1 MVYRYSPQRK
11 FKRPIRSFRD
21 LGIYQS
27 TNSISVEI
35 MKKVVPLIPDESS
48 LKKDLAE
55 CCMKIPHYIAEAHSR
70 RFDDKEKAMKL
81 LEETL
86 FLCNK
91 VVVYLEQTR
100 DIYGVPVSPVS
111 AGRSEV
117 DPAAP
122 VVKVKTVKT
131 KPVPTASPVIPIG
144 VDKVLVDEIIKRY
157 FYTRQKVFNFYKA
170 WKRFDA
176 EDEKMNYRTAERCGI
191 KSQTLSDVYHLPLFD
206 I

>member
-1 MVYRYSPQRK
+1 MTYRYSPQRK

-27 TNSISVEI
+27 TNQIATEI
-35 MKKVVPLIPDESS
+35 MKKIVPLIPDESS

-70 RFDDKEKAMKL
+70 RFDDKEKSRKL

-91 VVVYLEQTR
+91 VVVYLKQVR
-100 DIYGVPVSPVS
+100 DIYGIQSH
-111 AGRSEV
+111 SEAKPKN
-117 DPAAP
+117 PA
-122 VVKVKTVKT
+122 VEKRD
-131 KPVPTASPVIPIG
+131 ASPAVQHDTCIDRI
-144 VDKVLVDEIIKRY
+144 VVDEIIKKY

-170 WKRFDA
+170 WKRF
-176 EDEKMNYRTAERCGI
+176 EE
-191 KSQTLSDVYHLPLFD
+191 SDKRKF
-206 I
+206 